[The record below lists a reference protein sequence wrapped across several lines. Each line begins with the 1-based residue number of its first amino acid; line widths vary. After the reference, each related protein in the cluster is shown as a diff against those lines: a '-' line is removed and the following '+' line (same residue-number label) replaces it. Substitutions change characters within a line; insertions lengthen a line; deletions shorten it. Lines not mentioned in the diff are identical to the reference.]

1 MNQEEKNK
9 HMYANST
16 VLELGRFDI
25 TLTLAH
31 KIDERVYDS
40 MLISMS
46 PQHAKALHRLLTT
59 NLQQYEELFG
69 EINIVERDNSNQGG
83 VEKYEP
89 RD

>member
-31 KIDERVYDS
+31 KVDGRVFDS
-40 MLISMS
+40 MLVSMS
-46 PQHAKALHRLLTT
+46 PQHAKALHHLLTV
-59 NLQQYEELFG
+59 NLNQYEELFG
-69 EINIVERDNSNQGG
+69 EINIIERDNSNQGG
-83 VEKYEP
+83 VEDYES